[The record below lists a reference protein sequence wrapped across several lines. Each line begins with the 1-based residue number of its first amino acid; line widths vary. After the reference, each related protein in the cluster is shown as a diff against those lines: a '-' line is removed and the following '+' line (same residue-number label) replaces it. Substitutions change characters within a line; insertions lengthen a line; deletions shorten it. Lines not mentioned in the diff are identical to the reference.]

1 MQVDVSGGGGPR
13 FKVGDQIILVGPGYH
28 NGMYGEVAGVI
39 ESSFDQIYR
48 YCVRF
53 SDGRS
58 APFFSYE
65 LHLLRSAPTK
75 SAAA

>member
-1 MQVDVSGGGGPR
+1 MHADFARPR
-13 FKVGDQIILVGPGYH
+13 FKVGDQITFVGSGFH
-28 NGMYGEVAGVI
+28 HGQSGEVLGVI
-39 ESSFDQIYR
+39 ESSFDHVHR
-48 YCVRF
+48 YYVRF

>member
-58 APFFSYE
+58 ATFFGFE
-65 LHLLRSAPTK
+65 LQSVRNASTK
-75 SAAA
+75 AAA